1 MTQKI
6 IELKN
11 VTKTFQFSSPY
22 TKINFLSSSNFRKS
36 KKTVIALDN
45 ISFSVDRGEILGIIG
60 LNGSGKSTLLQTI
73 AGLYLPDS
81 GYVGV
86 NGTLAPVL
94 TIGAG
99 FNQELLPT
107 ENIVLYGM
115 LLGLSK
121 SSIKEKID
129 RILQFAEL
137 EKFSSMKLK
146 HFSTGM
152 KSRLA
157 VSTIFQLDSDILLLD
172 EILAVGDIKF
182 RQKCIESFSS
192 FVKNGKTILH
202 ATHSINTLTQFCDR
216 VLLLHMG
223 KIILIDKP
231 EQVIKKYQEIFIKK

>member
-11 VTKTFQFSSPY
+11 VTKTFQFSSPS
-22 TKINFLSSSNFRKS
+22 TKNNFLSSSNFRKS

-45 ISFSVDRGEILGIIG
+45 VSFSVDRGEILGIIG

-107 ENIVLYGM
+107 ENIVLCFYLQGRLM
-115 LLGLSK
+115 GDPSGELNERACPSISSVPPPGGASPEVKRVPFRPVRTMSLS
-121 SSIKEKID
+121 
-129 RILQFAEL
+129 R
-137 EKFSSMKLK
+137 
-146 HFSTGM
+146 
-152 KSRLA
+152 
-157 VSTIFQLDSDILLLD
+157 
-172 EILAVGDIKF
+172 
-182 RQKCIESFSS
+182 
-192 FVKNGKTILH
+192 
-202 ATHSINTLTQFCDR
+202 
-216 VLLLHMG
+216 
-223 KIILIDKP
+223 
-231 EQVIKKYQEIFIKK
+231 

>member
-1 MTQKI
+1 MSEKI

-11 VTKTFQFSSPY
+11 VTKTFQFSSPSSNS
-22 TKINFLSSSNFRKS
+22 NFLSGFNFRKP
-36 KKTVIALDN
+36 KKTVIALNDV
-45 ISFSVDRGEILGIIG
+45 SFSVEKGEILGIIG
-60 LNGSGKSTLLQTI
+60 LNGSGKSTLLQTV

-81 GYVGV
+81 GFVGV

-99 FNQELLPT
+99 FNQELLPS

-115 LLGLSK
+115 LLGFSK

-129 RILQFAEL
+129 KILQFAEI
-137 EKFSSMKLK
+137 EQFSSMKLK
-146 HFSTGM
+146 HFSAGM

-172 EILAVGDIKF
+172 EILAVGDINF
-182 RQKCIESFSS
+182 RQKCIDSFDS
-192 FVKNGKTILH
+192 FIKNGKTILH

-216 VLLLHMG
+216 VLLLNKG
-223 KIILIDKP
+223 EVILVDKP
-231 EQVIKKYQEIFIKK
+231 DVVIKKYQEISLKK